1 MLIVICCIRK
11 RLVAASVCFHVGGG
25 WAAHIYGNVGENY
38 VISCILVNL
47 YAFLCRTVTQVSFCF
62 VGTSSQIESNPE
74 ISHYFPSAKILK
86 SYLQYLVSIKRKDKV
101 VVPSNNEITGHDV
114 KITL

>member
-11 RLVAASVCFHVGGG
+11 RLISASVCFHIGGG
-25 WAAHIYGNVGENY
+25 QTAHIYGNVGENY

-47 YAFLCRTVTQVSFCF
+47 YALLCRTVTQVSFCF

-74 ISHYFPSAKILK
+74 ISHYFSSAKILK

-101 VVPSNNEITGHDV
+101 VVLSNNDITGHDV
-114 KITL
+114 